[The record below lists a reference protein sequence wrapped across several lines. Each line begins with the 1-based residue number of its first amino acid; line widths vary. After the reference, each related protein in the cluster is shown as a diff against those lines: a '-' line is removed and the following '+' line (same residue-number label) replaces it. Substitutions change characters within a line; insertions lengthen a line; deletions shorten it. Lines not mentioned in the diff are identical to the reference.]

1 MGGVRAR
8 GYPEARR
15 LTPFPWRLDGSA
27 ARRLCSSAALRLTP
41 QRVVGSVAR
50 LLSRACVSSSSASMC
65 ERRSSSAPVAR
76 SFYSTQAC
84 VRRSRAP
91 HGASPSSTS
100 LPGQVRHGTRDG
112 GAATSRHPSMPVNSK
127 GHRTAGTA
135 RPSATGQGSRC
146 TGAHC
151 TVARLCASSH
161 ASPRCAGRASASYFR
176 RKIVA
181 YFRKIVAYF
190 SKCMANFC

>member
-76 SFYSTQAC
+76 SFCSTQAC

-100 LPGQVRHGTRDG
+100 LPGQVRRGTRDG
-112 GAATSRHPSMPVNSK
+112 GAVPSRHQDRSVNSR

-135 RPSATGQGSRC
+135 HLPATGQSSQCMWARC
-146 TGAHC
+146 TGALR
-151 TVARLCASSH
+151 ACATSASLRCACRAH
-161 ASPRCAGRASASYFR
+161 ASR
-176 RKIVA
+176 
-181 YFRKIVAYF
+181 
-190 SKCMANFC
+190 